1 MDKEGK
7 TFRVRGIPL
16 GWDDERLESYLQEKF
31 SSSLPTAGSVA
42 LETHGR
48 SLSGTVSFQETPVD
62 LQGLNPGRP
71 FNLALPRE
79 RTARRAYLSLDA
91 DFLGMT
97 TLFIPV
103 DEDHRVE

>member
-16 GWDDERLESYLQEKF
+16 DWDDERLEWYLQEKF
-31 SSSLPTAGSVA
+31 SSVPTAGSVA

-48 SLSGTVSFQETPVD
+48 SLSGTVFFQETPVA
-62 LQGLNPGRP
+62 LQGLDPGKP
-71 FNLALPRE
+71 FNLPLPKE